1 VIGFRF
7 LAASL
12 LAVSIGPRMAAAQ
25 DAVGR
30 GASPNVLPRHVDLFV
45 TDQAF
50 LRRTIRPRFEVIGD
64 AAGDQY
70 RESILLAW
78 TIGRRLGIEAEA
90 SLVQFDAE
98 FGGSSS
104 GFGGIE
110 ITPKVSIFQ
119 DAERRFLVA
128 AASGFEVPVGDQDD
142 WLATHGWKWKPRLL
156 FWKGWGAE
164 GTSALQMEFGSDMTS
179 GVSFDPDPVLVFN
192 AGYSRWTSSNWIPVV
207 EVTAIERLG
216 PEDSEGATPVDPSG
230 IVGVFPGLRTSNGV
244 FRDTEGIFESDERL
258 LAGTL
263 GFRYALTDGQQ
274 WGAGF
279 RFPFFGDTES
289 FEWGLIVGGT
299 IRLP

>member
-1 VIGFRF
+1 
-7 LAASL
+7 
-12 LAVSIGPRMAAAQ
+12 
-25 DAVGR
+25 
-30 GASPNVLPRHVDLFV
+30 
-45 TDQAF
+45 
-50 LRRTIRPRFEVIGD
+50 
-64 AAGDQY
+64 
-70 RESILLAW
+70 
-78 TIGRRLGIEAEA
+78 
-90 SLVQFDAE
+90 
-98 FGGSSS
+98 
-104 GFGGIE
+104 
-110 ITPKVSIFQ
+110 
-119 DAERRFLVA
+119 
-128 AASGFEVPVGDQDD
+128 
-142 WLATHGWKWKPRLL
+142 
-156 FWKGWGAE
+156 
-164 GTSALQMEFGSDMTS
+164 
-179 GVSFDPDPVLVFN
+179 
-192 AGYSRWTSSNWIPVV
+192 V